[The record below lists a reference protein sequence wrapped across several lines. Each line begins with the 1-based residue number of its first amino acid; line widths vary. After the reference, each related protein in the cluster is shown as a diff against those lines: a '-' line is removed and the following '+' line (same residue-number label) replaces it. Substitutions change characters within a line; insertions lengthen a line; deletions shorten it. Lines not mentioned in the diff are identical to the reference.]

1 MHKVLLKRY
10 LLQKIKKFKHFLNN
24 KIMEK
29 TNVQKFYLGLFVI
42 VSTLLLIAAIY
53 YIGNKQNIFGKT
65 FRISSVF
72 SNVNGLQLGNNVR
85 YSGINVGTVKNI
97 VMINDTTIC
106 IDMVVENKIL
116 KHMRKNAI
124 ATIGSDGL
132 VGSMI
137 INILPGRSASSPLM
151 SGDTIA
157 SYSKISTNDML
168 STLNQT
174 NENAALL
181 TVDLLKITE
190 AINEG
195 KGTLGLLLNDSV
207 MASELKQSISNI
219 KLASLSISNGMKEL
233 NAVISSIDYENSLAA
248 VIFSDSI
255 YANKIRTMIANLEES
270 SRQINTVIS
279 NLDEVV
285 LEVKNGEGTLNYIV
299 NDTILVNNID
309 ETMRNI
315 KEGSILL
322 NEDLEALQHSFPL
335 KKYFKKLEKEKRK
348 EEKKKN

>member
-1 MHKVLLKRY
+1 
-10 LLQKIKKFKHFLNN
+10 
-24 KIMEK
+24 MEK
-29 TNVQKFYLGLFVI
+29 TNVQKLNLGLFV
-42 VSTLLLIAAIY
+42 VMSTLILIAAIY

-65 FRISSVF
+65 FKISSVF

-97 VMINDTTIC
+97 VMINDTTIS

-116 KHMRKNAI
+116 KHMKKNAI

-137 INILPGRSASSPLM
+137 INIIPGRTASSPLM
-151 SGDTIA
+151 PGDTIA
-157 SYSKISTNDML
+157 SYSRISTNDML
-168 STLNQT
+168 TTLNKT

-190 AINEG
+190 AINER
-195 KGTLGLLLNDSV
+195 KGTIGLLINDSV
-207 MASELKQSISNI
+207 MAADLKQSIQNI
-219 KLASLSISNGMKEL
+219 NMASLSASKTMDEL
-233 NAVISSIDYENSLAA
+233 NTIISSINYDESMAA
-248 VIFSDSI
+248 VLLSDSI
-255 YANKIRTMIANLEES
+255 YANKIKSMIANLEKS
-270 SRQINTVIS
+270 SNEINEVIA
-279 NLDEVV
+279 NLNEVV

-299 NDTILVNNID
+299 NDTTLVNNID
-309 ETMRNI
+309 ETMKNL
-315 KEGSILL
+315 KEGSVLL

-348 EEKKKN
+348 EEKKKNQ